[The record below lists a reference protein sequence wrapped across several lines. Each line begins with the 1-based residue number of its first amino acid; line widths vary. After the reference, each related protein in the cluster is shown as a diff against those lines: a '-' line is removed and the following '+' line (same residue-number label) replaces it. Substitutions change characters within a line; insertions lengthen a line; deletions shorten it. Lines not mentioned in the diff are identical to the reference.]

1 MKIIFISISP
11 GTKKDEM
18 LGGIA
23 GSMGEEST
31 EQWHAMAS
39 FFFYKYL
46 PICHGKL
53 ATRVMGHFM
62 GQLT

>member
-39 FFFYKYL
+39 FF
-46 PICHGKL
+46 GKL